1 MKLSDIIL
9 EQDNWTKFKK
19 EAKELENELKDTYN
33 RDDISVTIIQ
43 HSNGDK
49 AMGEVSIQVKEALPS
64 IEYQNMKN
72 FISAKGFEVTG
83 GANYADDDGDRYFYP
98 DIKFSRV
105 FDFYV

>member
-9 EQDNWTKFKK
+9 EQDYWTKFKK

-98 DIKFSRV
+98 DIKFE
-105 FDFYV
+105 FDL

>member
-43 HSNGDK
+43 HSNGNK

-72 FISAKGFEVTG
+72 LFLQKDSK
-83 GANYADDDGDRYFYP
+83 
-98 DIKFSRV
+98 
-105 FDFYV
+105 